1 MLQNISGVYKQKNP
15 LSPPRQEILKIIN
28 AVNEITNITACTSEI
43 SKGYLI
49 GFIFTS
55 ALKISCRMP
64 ISL

>member
-1 MLQNISGVYKQKNP
+1 MQYSLLYTATNLCYKISPGYINKKNP

-49 GFIFTS
+49 GFI
-55 ALKISCRMP
+55 LK
-64 ISL
+64 